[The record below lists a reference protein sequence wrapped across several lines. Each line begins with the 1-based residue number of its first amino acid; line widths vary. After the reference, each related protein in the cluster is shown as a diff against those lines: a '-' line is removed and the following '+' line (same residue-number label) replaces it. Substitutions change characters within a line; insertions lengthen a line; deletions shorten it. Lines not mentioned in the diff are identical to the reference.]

1 MLYLLRII
9 PETDT
14 IYKIIHKKRGRIL
27 FMAILTR
34 LKRIFGSQDM
44 TQGNPMSCIL
54 KFSIPLLIGNL
65 AQQLYNTV
73 DAFVIG
79 NSAWGDK
86 GLAAVGLAGPIV
98 NLLLVLFMGI
108 STGASILSAQYFGAK
123 DRPTLNR
130 CVGASLFLIVVSGL
144 IMMAAGYFLSPVLI
158 NMTTPPSPEVG
169 QGATDYLQIFFLGII
184 GSGMYNIISGILRGL
199 GDSMMP
205 LLFLIVA
212 CVLNIFLDL
221 AFVNSM
227 GVAGVALATILAQ
240 GVSAVLCLWRLC
252 RIRHICDVELKN
264 VIHPDKPLMLRI
276 GALGLPSGITQAIF
290 SMSAII
296 VQSLTNTLG
305 DAMVAANTAVMR
317 VDGFAMMPNFTFGTA
332 ATTYIGQ
339 NVGANRGDRLKPG
352 IKAMLKLGLISST
365 VLVACILLF
374 GHQLIG
380 MFTETELTMQLG
392 VQGLNTLALGYIC
405 FSVSQVLQGSMRGAG
420 ETAVPM
426 YISILTTVVLRMPLA
441 YLLAFLTRNAQWP
454 NGQPAALFFSLLIS
468 WVVAMVLSIIAYRMK
483 WWRKKL
489 PGTLGNEL

>member
-1 MLYLLRII
+1 M
-9 PETDT
+9 T
-14 IYKIIHKKRGRIL
+14 
-27 FMAILTR
+27 MMNR
-34 LKRIFGSQDM
+34 LKDFFGVQDM
-44 TQGNPMSCIL
+44 TVGKPMTGLL

-73 DAFVIG
+73 DAIVIG
-79 NSAWGDK
+79 NSPWGDQ

-144 IMMAAGYFLSPVLI
+144 IMTVAGYFLSPMLI
-158 NMTTPPSPEVG
+158 DLTAPPSPEVRS
-169 QGATDYLQIFFLGII
+169 GAIDYLQIFFLGII

-205 LLFLIVA
+205 LLFLVVA

-240 GVSAVLCLWRLC
+240 GISAILCLWRLC
-252 RIRHICDVELKN
+252 HIRHICDVK
-264 VIHPDKPLMLRI
+264 VKHIIHPDKPLMARI
-276 GALGLPSGITQAIF
+276 GMLGLPSGITQAIF

-296 VQSLTNTLG
+296 VQSLTNSLG
-305 DAMVAANTAVMR
+305 EAMVAANTAVMR

-339 NVGANRGDRLKPG
+339 NVGAGRGDRLKPG
-352 IKAMLKLGLISST
+352 IKAMLKLSLISSS
-365 VLVACILLF
+365 VLVAGILLF

-392 VQGLNTLALGYIC
+392 VQGLNTLAFGYIC

-441 YLLAFLTRNAQWP
+441 YLLAFLTRTPEWP
-454 NGQPAALFFSLLIS
+454 NGQPAALFVSLLVS
-468 WVVAMVLSIIAYRMK
+468 WIVGMLLSIISYRMK

>member
-1 MLYLLRII
+1 MSLTKKLRS
-9 PETDT
+9 
-14 IYKIIHKKRGRIL
+14 L
-27 FMAILTR
+27 FGA
-34 LKRIFGSQDM
+34 QDM
-44 TQGNPMSCIL
+44 TVGSPMSCLL

-73 DAFVIG
+73 DAIVIG
-79 NSAWGDK
+79 QSSWGDQ

-130 CVGASLFLIVVSGL
+130 CIGASLFLIVVSGL
-144 IMMAAGYFLSPVLI
+144 IMMVAGYFLSPMLI
-158 NMTTPPSPEVG
+158 GMTTPPSPEVG

-205 LLFLIVA
+205 LLFLVVA

-221 AFVNSM
+221 AFVNQM
-227 GVAGVALATILAQ
+227 GVAGVALATIIAQ

-252 RIRHICDVELKN
+252 HIRHICDVKKEHI
-264 VIHPDKPLMLRI
+264 IHPDKQLILKI

-305 DAMVAANTAVMR
+305 DAMVAANTAIMR

-339 NVGANRGDRLKPG
+339 NVGAGRGDRLKPG
-352 IKAMLKLGLISST
+352 LKAMLMLGLISST
-365 VLVACILLF
+365 VMVGSILLF
-374 GHQLIG
+374 GHNIIG
-380 MFTETELTMQLG
+380 WFTQTELTMQLG
-392 VQGLNTLALGYIC
+392 VQGLQTLAFGYIC
-405 FSVSQVLQGSMRGAG
+405 FSVTQVLQGTMRGAG
-420 ETAVPM
+420 ETKLPM
-426 YISILTTVVLRMPLA
+426 YISIITTVILRMPLA
-441 YLLAFLTRNAQWP
+441 YLMAYLTRTAEWP
-454 NGQPAALFFSLLIS
+454 NGQPIALFGSLLIS
-468 WVVAMVLSIIAYRMK
+468 WVVGMVLSILTYRMK
-483 WWRKKL
+483 FWRRKL
-489 PGTLGNEL
+489 GSLGDDL

>member
-1 MLYLLRII
+1 MTLTQKLRS
-9 PETDT
+9 
-14 IYKIIHKKRGRIL
+14 L
-27 FMAILTR
+27 FGA
-34 LKRIFGSQDM
+34 QDM
-44 TQGNPMSCIL
+44 TVGSPMSCLL
-54 KFSIPLLIGNL
+54 KFSVPLLIGNI
-65 AQQLYNTV
+65 AQQMYNTV
-73 DAFVIG
+73 DAIVIG
-79 NSAWGDK
+79 NSSWGDQ

-123 DRPTLNR
+123 DRPTLNK
-130 CVGASLFLIVVSGL
+130 CVGASLFLIVASGL
-144 IMMAAGYFLSPVLI
+144 IMMVAGYFLSPILI

-205 LLFLIVA
+205 LLFLVIA

-227 GVAGVALATILAQ
+227 GVAGVALATITAQ
-240 GVSAVLCLWRLC
+240 SVSALLCLWRIC
-252 RIRHICDVELKN
+252 NIRHICDVEVKTVL
-264 VIHPDKPLMLRI
+264 HPDKTLMLKI
-276 GALGLPSGITQAIF
+276 GMLGLPSGITQAIF

-305 DAMVAANTAVMR
+305 DAMVAANTAIMR

-339 NVGANRGDRLKPG
+339 NVGAGRGDRLKPG
-352 IKAMLKLGLISST
+352 LKAMLILGLVSST
-365 VLVACILLF
+365 VMVAGILLF

-392 VQGLNTLALGYIC
+392 VQGLNTLAVGYIC
-405 FSVSQVLQGSMRGAG
+405 FSVSQVLQGTMRGAG
-420 ETAVPM
+420 ETQVPM
-426 YISILTTVVLRMPLA
+426 YISIIATVIIRMPLA
-441 YLLAFLTRNAQWP
+441 YLMAYLTRCEQWP
-454 NGQPAALFFSLLIS
+454 NGQPVALFGSLAIS
-468 WVVAMVLSIIAYRMK
+468 WVLAMLLTIISYRMK
-483 WWRKKL
+483 FWRRKL
-489 PGTLGNEL
+489 GELGKAL

>member
-1 MLYLLRII
+1 MSLTQKLRS
-9 PETDT
+9 
-14 IYKIIHKKRGRIL
+14 L
-27 FMAILTR
+27 FGA
-34 LKRIFGSQDM
+34 QDM
-44 TQGNPMSCIL
+44 TVGSPMSCLL

-73 DAFVIG
+73 DAIVIG
-79 NSAWGDK
+79 NSSWGDQ

-123 DRPTLNR
+123 DRPTLNK
-130 CVGASLFLIVVSGL
+130 CIGASLFLIVVSGL
-144 IMMAAGYFLSPVLI
+144 IMMAAGYFLSPMLI
-158 NMTTPPSPEVG
+158 GLTTPPSPEVG

-205 LLFLIVA
+205 LLFLVIA

-227 GVAGVALATILAQ
+227 GVAGVALATIIAQ

-252 RIRHICDVELKN
+252 HIRHICDVKVEHI
-264 VIHPDKPLMLRI
+264 IHPDKPLMLKI
-276 GALGLPSGITQAIF
+276 GTLGLPSGITQAIF

-305 DAMVAANTAVMR
+305 DAMVAANTAIMR

-339 NVGANRGDRLKPG
+339 NVGAGRGDRLKPG
-352 IKAMLKLGLISST
+352 LKAMLLLGLISST
-365 VLVACILLF
+365 VLVAAILLF
-374 GHQLIG
+374 GHNIIG
-380 MFTETELTMQLG
+380 WFTETELTIQLG
-392 VQGLNTLALGYIC
+392 VQGLQTLAFGYIC
-405 FSVSQVLQGSMRGAG
+405 FSVTQVLQGSMRGAG
-420 ETAVPM
+420 ETKLPM
-426 YISILTTVVLRMPLA
+426 YISIIGTVILRMPLA
-441 YLLAFLTRNAQWP
+441 YLMAALTKNETWP
-454 NGQPAALFFSLLIS
+454 NGQPIALFGSLLIS
-468 WVVAMVLSIIAYRMK
+468 WVVSMMMTVVSYRMK
-483 WWRKKL
+483 FWRKKL
-489 PGTLGNEL
+489 GTLGDEI

>member
-1 MLYLLRII
+1 M
-9 PETDT
+9 T
-14 IYKIIHKKRGRIL
+14 
-27 FMAILTR
+27 MMNR
-34 LKRIFGSQDM
+34 LKDFFGVQDM
-44 TQGNPMSCIL
+44 TVGKPMTGLL

-73 DAFVIG
+73 DAIVIG
-79 NSAWGDK
+79 NSPWGDQ

-130 CVGASLFLIVVSGL
+130 CIGASLFLIVVSGL
-144 IMMAAGYFLSPVLI
+144 IMTVAGYFLSPMLI
-158 NMTTPPSPEVG
+158 DLTAPPSPEVRS
-169 QGATDYLQIFFLGII
+169 GAIDYLQIFFLGII

-205 LLFLIVA
+205 LLFLVVA

-240 GVSAVLCLWRLC
+240 GISAILCLWRLC
-252 RIRHICDVELKN
+252 HIRHICDVK
-264 VIHPDKPLMLRI
+264 VKHIIHPDKPLMARI
-276 GALGLPSGITQAIF
+276 GMLGLPSGITHAIF

-296 VQSLTNTLG
+296 VQSLTNSLG
-305 DAMVAANTAVMR
+305 EAMVAANTAVMR

-339 NVGANRGDRLKPG
+339 NVGAGRGDRLKPG
-352 IKAMLKLGLISST
+352 IKAMLKLSLISSS
-365 VLVACILLF
+365 VLVAGILLF

-392 VQGLNTLALGYIC
+392 VQGLNTLAFGYIC

-420 ETAVPM
+420 ETAVP
-426 YISILTTVVLRMPLA
+426 
-441 YLLAFLTRNAQWP
+441 
-454 NGQPAALFFSLLIS
+454 
-468 WVVAMVLSIIAYRMK
+468 
-483 WWRKKL
+483 
-489 PGTLGNEL
+489 

>member
-1 MLYLLRII
+1 MTLVQKLRS
-9 PETDT
+9 
-14 IYKIIHKKRGRIL
+14 L
-27 FMAILTR
+27 FGA
-34 LKRIFGSQDM
+34 QDM
-44 TQGNPMSCIL
+44 TVGSPMSCLL

-73 DAFVIG
+73 DAIVIG
-79 NSAWGDK
+79 NSAWGDQ

-158 NMTTPPSPEVG
+158 GMTTPPSPEVG

-205 LLFLIVA
+205 LLFLVVA

-221 AFVNSM
+221 AFVDSM
-227 GVAGVALATILAQ
+227 GVAGVALATIIAQ

-252 RIRHICDVELKN
+252 HIRHICDVEVKN
-264 VIHPDKPLMLRI
+264 VLHPDKQLMLKI

-339 NVGANRGDRLKPG
+339 NVGAGKAERLKPG
-352 IKAMLKLGLISST
+352 VKAMLKLGLISST
-365 VLVACILLF
+365 VLVAGILLF

-392 VQGLNTLALGYIC
+392 VQGLQTLAFGYIC
-405 FSVSQVLQGSMRGAG
+405 FSVSQVLQGTMRGAG
-420 ETAVPM
+420 ETKVPM
-426 YISILTTVVLRMPLA
+426 YISIITTVILRMPLA
-441 YLLAFLTRNAQWP
+441 YLLAALTKTAEWP
-454 NGQPAALFFSLLIS
+454 NGQPSALFVSLLVS
-468 WVVAMVLSIIAYRMK
+468 WVVAMLLSILSYRMK
-483 WWRKKL
+483 FWRRKL
-489 PGTLGNEL
+489 GSLGDEL

>member
-1 MLYLLRII
+1 M
-9 PETDT
+9 T
-14 IYKIIHKKRGRIL
+14 
-27 FMAILTR
+27 MMNR
-34 LKRIFGSQDM
+34 LKDFFGVQDM
-44 TQGNPMSCIL
+44 TVGKPMTGLL

-73 DAFVIG
+73 DAIVIG
-79 NSAWGDK
+79 NSPWGDQ

-130 CVGASLFLIVVSGL
+130 CIGASLFLIVVSGL
-144 IMMAAGYFLSPVLI
+144 IMTVAGYFLSPMLI
-158 NMTTPPSPEVG
+158 DLTAPPSPEVRS
-169 QGATDYLQIFFLGII
+169 GAIDYLQIFFLGII

-205 LLFLIVA
+205 LLFLVVA

-240 GVSAVLCLWRLC
+240 GISAILCLWRLC
-252 RIRHICDVELKN
+252 HIRHICDVK
-264 VIHPDKPLMLRI
+264 VKHIIHPDKPLMARI
-276 GALGLPSGITQAIF
+276 GMLGLPSGITQAIF

-296 VQSLTNTLG
+296 VQSLTNSLG
-305 DAMVAANTAVMR
+305 EAMVAANTAVMR

-339 NVGANRGDRLKPG
+339 NVGAGRGDRLKPG
-352 IKAMLKLGLISST
+352 IKAMLKLSLISSS
-365 VLVACILLF
+365 VLVAGILLF

-392 VQGLNTLALGYIC
+392 VQGLNTLAFGYIC

-426 YISILTTVVLRMPLA
+426 YISIITTVILRMPLA
-441 YLLAFLTRNAQWP
+441 YLLAFLTRTPEWP
-454 NGQPAALFFSLLIS
+454 NGQPAALFVSLLMS
-468 WVVAMVLSIIAYRMK
+468 WIIGMVLSIISYRMK